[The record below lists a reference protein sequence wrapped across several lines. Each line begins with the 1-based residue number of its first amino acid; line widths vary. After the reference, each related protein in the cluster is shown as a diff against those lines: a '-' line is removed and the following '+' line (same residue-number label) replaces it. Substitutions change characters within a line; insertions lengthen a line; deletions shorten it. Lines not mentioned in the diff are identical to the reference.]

1 MKVGLF
7 IADLFNEFE
16 VIYPYYRL
24 LEAGFK
30 VPLIGPEAK
39 EYHSRSSLAMKAE
52 IAAKDA
58 DTEELLGIV
67 IPGGFAPDFLRR
79 SRDVLSLVK
88 KMDDARKPIAAICH
102 GGWVLISAG
111 IVRGRKVTGFLAIK
125 DDLVNAGGLYLDQEV
140 VLEGNLVTSRQPADL
155 PSFMVTFL
163 GLLRVD

>member
-1 MKVGLF
+1 MKVGLL

-30 VPLIGPEAK
+30 VPLIGAEAK
-39 EYHSRSSLAMKAE
+39 EYQAKSSLTLKAE
-52 IAAKDA
+52 LAARDVDA
-58 DTEELLGIV
+58 EELMGIV

-79 SRDVLSLVK
+79 CKDVLSLVK
-88 KMDDARKPIAAICH
+88 KMDDARKPIASICH

-111 IVRGRKVTGFLAIK
+111 IVRGRKVTGFMAIK

-140 VLEGNLVTSRQPADL
+140 VLDGNLVTSRQPSDL
-155 PSFMVTFL
+155 PAFMVTFL